1 MELRDLA
8 VDGAVVRVAY
18 RDEGD
23 GPAVVLLHGQP
34 GAAANWAPVVERL
47 RERARVIALDRPGYG
62 ESGGPARGIGE
73 NADVVLALLNVL
85 RIERAVLAGHSWGG
99 GVALSA
105 GLKAPQRVA
114 GLVLVASIGPR
125 TSVGRLDRVLVAPLL
140 GPALT
145 LAGFL
150 ALRRLLPLPVV
161 RSRLVREL
169 GTMPRSSVDEL
180 VRQVRRRDWR
190 SFVVE
195 QRALI
200 REIDGLA
207 ARLPEVVAPA
217 VVLSG
222 ELDFVVAPE
231 VGRQLAA
238 SLPRADFRLVDRAGH
253 VMQAEAPQ
261 AVADA
266 IAELSR

>member
-1 MELRDLA
+1 MQLRDLA
-8 VDGAVVRVAY
+8 VGGAIVRVAY

-47 RERARVIALDRPGYG
+47 RSRARVISMDRPGYG
-62 ESGGPARGIGE
+62 ESGGRARGIAE
-73 NADVVLALLNVL
+73 NAHIVLALLDAL

-105 GLKAPQRVA
+105 ALKAPGRVG

-125 TSVGRLDRVLVAPLL
+125 ASVGRLDRVLVAPVL

-161 RSRLVREL
+161 RNRLVREL
-169 GTMPRSSVDEL
+169 GTLPRSSVDEL

-190 SFVVE
+190 AFVVE
-195 QRALI
+195 QRALV
-200 REIDGLA
+200 REIDSLA
-207 ARLPEVVAPA
+207 TRLREVGAPA

-231 VGRQLAA
+231 VGRDLA
-238 SLPRADFRLVDRAGH
+238 STLPRADYRVVDQAGH

-266 IAELSR
+266 ILELAR

>member
-1 MELRDLA
+1 M
-8 VDGAVVRVAY
+8 RVAY

-34 GAAANWAPVVERL
+34 GVAETWAPVAERL
-47 RERARVIALDRPGYG
+47 RSRARVIVLDRPGYG
-62 ESGGPARGIGE
+62 ESGGRARGIAA
-73 NADVVLALLNVL
+73 NADVVVALLDRL
-85 RIERAVLAGHSWGG
+85 KIERAVLVGHSWGG
-99 GVALSA
+99 GVALSGA
-105 GLKAPQRVA
+105 LRAPKRVA

-125 TSVGRLDRVLVAPLL
+125 ASVGRLDRLLVAPLL

-161 RSRLVREL
+161 RHRLVREL
-169 GTMPRSSVDEL
+169 GTMPRTSVDEL

-190 SFVVE
+190 AFVVE
-195 QRALI
+195 QRALV

-207 ARLPEVVAPA
+207 ARLREIAPPA
-217 VVLSG
+217 VVLAG
-222 ELDFVVAPE
+222 ALDFVVAPR
-231 VGRQLAA
+231 VGRELAA
-238 SLPRADFRLVDRAGH
+238 SLPHADFRLVEDAGH

-266 IAELSR
+266 ILSVAER